1 MWSTEINPVAH
12 AIAGAAIVDK
22 ATLDKLRLGELASI
36 DAVTKGMGT
45 IQDWKTLA
53 DMLNIAETMGLNGIG
68 PEILPYC
75 EQLTQSMVEAAE
87 RYQKTRKLGLSGE
100 GIKALKEVYEYH
112 DLQRTS
118 ISRSVYEQ
126 MIDKTWN
133 LVRSKAGHVVE
144 LT

>member
-1 MWSTEINPVAH
+1 MWSTNINPIAH

-22 ATLDKLRLGELASI
+22 PTLDKLRLGELAAI
-36 DAVTKGMGT
+36 DAVTRGLGT

-68 PEILPYC
+68 PEVLPHC
-75 EQLTQSMVEAAE
+75 EQLTKSMIEAAE
-87 RYQKTRKLGLSGE
+87 RYQKTRKLGLPGE

-133 LVRSKAGHVVE
+133 AIKSKSCQVIE